1 MDVRRLARIAGLGG
15 AALAIGVAAS
25 GGPGRDADE
34 RAFRAVNGAADPRLD
49 RTAGAITEL
58 GSIWASIGAAA
69 VRLDRTAGAI
79 TELGSIWASIGA
91 AAVLA
96 LAGHRRAAGR
106 GLVAA
111 GSVWLLGQGLK
122 RVFER
127 PRPYEA
133 DAEGTRLLIGTPRAS
148 SWPSSH
154 PAVLL
159 AFVEAAGRD
168 AGLRP
173 AARVALTGLAGA
185 VGVSRVV
192 VGVHYPA
199 DVAGGLLLGRAVA
212 EGVARNG
219 R

>member
-1 MDVRRLARIAGLGG
+1 VDVRRLARIAGLGG

-69 VRLDRTAGAI
+69 V
-79 TELGSIWASIGA
+79 
-91 AAVLA
+91 LA

-106 GLVAA
+106 GIVAA
-111 GSVWLLGQGLK
+111 GSAWLLGQGLK

>member
-34 RAFRAVNGAADPRLD
+34 RAFRAVNGAADP
-49 RTAGAITEL
+49 
-58 GSIWASIGAAA
+58 
-69 VRLDRTAGAI
+69 RLDRTAGAI

-159 AFVEAAGRD
+159 AFVEAAGRE
-168 AGLRP
+168 ARLRP

>member
-34 RAFRAVNGAADPRLD
+34 RAFRAVNGAADP
-49 RTAGAITEL
+49 
-58 GSIWASIGAAA
+58 
-69 VRLDRTAGAI
+69 RLDRTAGAI

-133 DAEGTRLLIGTPRAS
+133 DAEGTRLLIGTPSAS

-159 AFVEAAGRD
+159 AFVEAAGRE
-168 AGLRP
+168 ARLRP

>member
-34 RAFRAVNGAADPRLD
+34 RAFRAVNGAADP
-49 RTAGAITEL
+49 
-58 GSIWASIGAAA
+58 
-69 VRLDRTAGAI
+69 RLDRTAGAI

-159 AFVEAAGRD
+159 AFVEAAGRE

>member
-1 MDVRRLARIAGLGG
+1 MRDHAPIPIGTGVSAFYRRRRLLGVAFAWLCG
-15 AALAIGVAAS
+15 FATLVGVAALVVLLADVLAD
-25 GGPGRDADE
+25 GLGRLDVGFLTSFASRFPE
-34 RAFRAVNGAADPRLD
+34 RAGV
-49 RTAGAITEL
+49 
-58 GSIWASIGAAA
+58 
-69 VRLDRTAGAI
+69 
-79 TELGSIWASIGA
+79 
-91 AAVLA
+91 
-96 LAGHRRAAGR
+96 RAA
-106 GLVAA
+106 LA

-159 AFVEAAGRD
+159 AFVEAAGRE
-168 AGLRP
+168 ARLRP

>member
-69 VRLDRTAGAI
+69 V
-79 TELGSIWASIGA
+79 
-91 AAVLA
+91 LA

-106 GLVAA
+106 GIVAA
-111 GSVWLLGQGLK
+111 GSAWLLGQGLK

-127 PRPYEA
+127 PRPFEA
-133 DAEGTRLLIGTPRAS
+133 DADGTRLLIGTPRAS

>member
-69 VRLDRTAGAI
+69 V
-79 TELGSIWASIGA
+79 
-91 AAVLA
+91 LA

-106 GLVAA
+106 GIVAA
-111 GSVWLLGQGLK
+111 GSAWLLGQGLK

-159 AFVEAAGRD
+159 AFVEAAGRE
-168 AGLRP
+168 ARLRP

>member
-25 GGPGRDADE
+25 GRPGRDADE

-69 VRLDRTAGAI
+69 V
-79 TELGSIWASIGA
+79 
-91 AAVLA
+91 LA
-96 LAGHRRAAGR
+96 LAVHRRAAGR

-159 AFVEAAGRD
+159 AFVEAAGRE
-168 AGLRP
+168 ARLRP

>member
-69 VRLDRTAGAI
+69 V
-79 TELGSIWASIGA
+79 
-91 AAVLA
+91 LA

-111 GSVWLLGQGLK
+111 ASVWLLGQGLK

-133 DAEGTRLLIGTPRAS
+133 EAEGTRLLIGTPSAS

-159 AFVEAAGRD
+159 AFVEAAGRE
-168 AGLRP
+168 ARLRP

>member
-25 GGPGRDADE
+25 GRPGRDADE
-34 RAFRAVNGAADPRLD
+34 RAFRAVNGAADP
-49 RTAGAITEL
+49 
-58 GSIWASIGAAA
+58 
-69 VRLDRTAGAI
+69 RLDRTAGAI

>member
-25 GGPGRDADE
+25 GRPGRDADE
-34 RAFRAVNGAADPRLD
+34 RAFRAVNGAADP
-49 RTAGAITEL
+49 
-58 GSIWASIGAAA
+58 
-69 VRLDRTAGAI
+69 RLDRTAGAI

-159 AFVEAAGRD
+159 AFVEAAGRE
-168 AGLRP
+168 ARLRP

>member
-69 VRLDRTAGAI
+69 V
-79 TELGSIWASIGA
+79 
-91 AAVLA
+91 LA

-111 GSVWLLGQGLK
+111 GSAWLLGQGLK

-159 AFVEAAGRD
+159 AFVEAAGRE
-168 AGLRP
+168 ARLRP